1 MSQFFQ
7 SATRLTLPVVVLG
20 GVASFPAIPINFELE
35 DEPAVQAAEAGND
48 MIMPGMPTDRSAI
61 RKAALSG
68 ELDPK
73 DLRRCSARVVK
84 LLLESEQGKER
95 LREWKLDRKG

>member
-1 MSQFFQ
+1 
-7 SATRLTLPVVVLG
+7 
-20 GVASFPAIPINFELE
+20 
-35 DEPAVQAAEAGND
+35 
-48 MIMPGMPTDRSAI
+48 MIMPGMPTDR
-61 RKAALSG
+61 RPLKKAALSG

-73 DLRRCSARVVK
+73 DLRRCATRVVK